1 MKVRTNTTNTLIL
14 DKPHGLKSIA
24 SYRIEYNP
32 SRIHAGDPN
41 NPGPNDVIIREEK
54 VAAAGEPRPDILCNL
69 DRPGQEVTGKYLK
82 QVKPDV
88 DEGLQPAVRFEFD
101 ARGASR
107 FGRLTHEHRPEE
119 GGAFQYQLAIL
130 LDNLVMSAPALK
142 NEIRDSGIIEGG
154 PQGFKAKEVEHLV
167 QVLRAG
173 SLPASLN
180 PDPVQEEKVGPT
192 LGEDTIA
199 KGVFAIWV
207 SLLVVP
213 IFMVIYYRFAGFVAV
228 LALLVNMILLI
239 GSMAF
244 IQATFSLPGLAGLAL
259 TIGMAVDANVLVFER
274 MREEKERGASLA
286 QQIRNGF
293 NRAWITIFDSHVT
306 NFLAALVLYIVGT
319 EQVKGFAL
327 TMMIGMAWNLFTAV
341 FMSRVIFEVCYTK
354 GWLKKI
360 TMLKILDKTNFD
372 FVGPRYYCM
381 AGSLILIVLGLV
393 ATGIRWQ
400 GMFNIDFTGGTLVT
414 IRLND
419 SDPEV
424 KNLTESERAAA
435 CARQGERLARRD
447 GRKPANGR
455 ATRNSARFNI
465 RTTDQNLEHVKE
477 EILKAFG
484 PTLARVEMTFSEGK
498 PIAAAPQPAAG
509 DKAKTARQPAAGRVR
524 RRARVRARCSTR
536 RHSTAPRPPRR
547 SISAAFAKVL
557 DNAKIVN
564 PTSRFEIM
572 NAADRSSADRRPR
585 QRDREAS

>member
-1 MKVRTNTTNTLIL
+1 MGADRRSLDRHEPSIRPRTNSITDLQQEWKKDLYAGTEVYLTGKDATGNEKTEADQGPPEHDQHL
-14 DKPHGLKSIA
+14 DPGQAARSEVDRLVPD
-24 SYRIEYNP
+24 RVQP
-32 SRIHAGDPN
+32 QPDPRAA
-41 NPGPNDVIIREEK
+41 IRATPDPPTSSFARK
-54 VAAAGEPRPDILCNL
+54 RWPTGEPKLWILCKL

-119 GGAFQYQLAIL
+119 GGSFQYQLAIV
-130 LDNLVMSAPALK
+130 LDNLVMSAPHLK

-180 PDPVQEEKVGPT
+180 PNPVQEEKVGPT

-207 SLLVVP
+207 SLLTVP

-293 NRAWITIFDSHVT
+293 NRAWVTIFDSHVT

-360 TMLKILDKTNFD
+360 TMLKILDKTNID

-381 AGSLILIVLGLV
+381 AGSMILIVLGLI
-393 ATGIRWQ
+393 ATGLPLAGHVQHRFHRRHP
-400 GMFNIDFTGGTLVT
+400 GY
-414 IRLND
+414 
-419 SDPEV
+419 DPSQRKRSQRE
-424 KNLTESERAAA
+424 ESLRVGASRAGSE
-435 CARQGERLARRD
+435 QGEKLARRD
-447 GRKPANGR
+447 GR
-455 ATRNSARFNI
+455 
-465 RTTDQNLEHVKE
+465 E
-477 EILKAFG
+477 
-484 PTLARVEMTFSEGK
+484 
-498 PIAAAPQPAAG
+498 
-509 DKAKTARQPAAGRVR
+509 
-524 RRARVRARCSTR
+524 
-536 RHSTAPRPPRR
+536 
-547 SISAAFAKVL
+547 
-557 DNAKIVN
+557 
-564 PTSRFEIM
+564 
-572 NAADRSSADRRPR
+572 SSHG
-585 QRDREAS
+585 

>member
-1 MKVRTNTTNTLIL
+1 
-14 DKPHGLKSIA
+14 
-24 SYRIEYNP
+24 
-32 SRIHAGDPN
+32 
-41 NPGPNDVIIREEK
+41 
-54 VAAAGEPRPDILCNL
+54 
-69 DRPGQEVTGKYLK
+69 
-82 QVKPDV
+82 
-88 DEGLQPAVRFEFD
+88 
-101 ARGASR
+101 
-107 FGRLTHEHRPEE
+107 
-119 GGAFQYQLAIL
+119 
-130 LDNLVMSAPALK
+130 MSAPHLK

-180 PDPVQEEKVGPT
+180 PNPVQEEKVGPT

-293 NRAWITIFDSHVT
+293 NRAWVTIFDSHVT

-360 TMLKILDKTNFD
+360 TMLKILDKTNID

-381 AGSLILIVLGLV
+381 AGSMILIVLGLI

-414 IRLND
+414 IRLNEN
-419 SDPEV
+419 DPNVQEPLRV
-424 KNLTESERAAA
+424 GTSRSWF
-435 CARQGERLARRD
+435 
-447 GRKPANGR
+447 
-455 ATRNSARFNI
+455 ATRPADCPTRRSRAFGWATTRRSARFNI
-465 RTTDQNLEHVKE
+465 RTTDPDLE
-477 EILKAFG
+477 
-484 PTLARVEMTFSEGK
+484 S
-498 PIAAAPQPAAG
+498 
-509 DKAKTARQPAAGRVR
+509 RQERDPDGIRPEPGSSRDVLRPRASRSPVR
-524 RRARVRARCSTR
+524 RQRRQATRPKQPPTAGGPFCRRTRVRADLQHNRIQQ
-536 RHSTAPRPPRR
+536 HGDPRTGHLGRLRQSSRQRQDRQPD
-547 SISAAFAKVL
+547 VL
-557 DNAKIVN
+557 D
-564 PTSRFEIM
+564 FEIVSDV
-572 NAADRSSADRRPR
+572 DRSAIDTAAASV
-585 QRDREAS
+585 REAS